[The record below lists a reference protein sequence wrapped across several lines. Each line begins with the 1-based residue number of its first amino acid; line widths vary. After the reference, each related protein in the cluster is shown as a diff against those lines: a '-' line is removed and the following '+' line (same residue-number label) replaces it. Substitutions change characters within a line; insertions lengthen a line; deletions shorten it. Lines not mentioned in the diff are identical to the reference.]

1 MLKESIYE
9 KSITVE
15 QTFDDLQYLIACQK
29 RSNSW
34 TACNELVIPKKKIL
48 DIAVIFILS
57 LLKLV
62 LLRRSRGEEKKINW
76 KECCLKIE
84 YAQKHIHQPVKT
96 TQENMEWIAVAN
108 VREVMK

>member
-9 KSITVE
+9 KPITVE

-34 TACNELVIPKKKIL
+34 TACNELVIQKKKIL

-62 LLRRSRGEEKKINW
+62 LLRRSLKKGEEKKINW
-76 KECCLKIE
+76 KKCCLKIK

-96 TQENMEWIAVAN
+96 TQEKNGMN
-108 VREVMK
+108 SGS